1 MLNSGLEWCLRE
13 LWIGVIEVLTEP
25 NGGNTRA
32 LTNVIAWAD
41 SSLEYERSVSE
52 MLEGRGWTVL
62 KAENV
67 RPVSQESN
75 YREEIAEIIER
86 ARSIP
91 DACIFATLHYY
102 PSRPA

>member
-1 MLNSGLEWCLRE
+1 MRE
-13 LWIGVIEVLTEP
+13 LWIGEIEVLTEP
-25 NGGNTRA
+25 TGGNTRA

-41 SSLEYERSVSE
+41 SKQEYGKSVSGT
-52 MLEGRGWTVL
+52 LEGRGWTVL
-62 KAENV
+62 RTENV

-86 ARSIP
+86 ARLIP
-91 DACIFATLHYY
+91 KACIFGTLHYY

>member
-1 MLNSGLEWCLRE
+1 
-13 LWIGVIEVLTEP
+13 VIEVLTEP

-32 LTNVIAWAD
+32 LTNVIAWAE
-41 SSLEYERSVSE
+41 SEQEYGRFVSGV
-52 MLEGRGWTVL
+52 LEGYGWTVL
-62 KAENV
+62 RTENV

-91 DACIFATLHYY
+91 KACIFGTLHYF

>member
-1 MLNSGLEWCLRE
+1 MLLESRLRE
-13 LWIGVIEVLTEP
+13 LWIGVIEVLTAP

-41 SSLEYERSVSE
+41 SKQEFGRSASG
-52 MLEGRGWTVL
+52 MLEGYGWTVVGT
-62 KAENV
+62 ANV

-75 YREEIAEIIER
+75 YREEIAAIIER

-91 DACIFATLHYY
+91 EACIFGTLHYY